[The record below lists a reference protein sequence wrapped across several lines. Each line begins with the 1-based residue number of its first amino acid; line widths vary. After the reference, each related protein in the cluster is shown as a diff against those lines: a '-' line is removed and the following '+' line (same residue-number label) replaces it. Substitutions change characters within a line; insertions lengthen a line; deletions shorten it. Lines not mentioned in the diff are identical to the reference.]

1 MASNRRLIK
10 VHILSLPKP
19 KPLRYVFKKNI
30 RVIGYLGLPY
40 CILAITRPTKSQGR
54 LICRLVGVCTPKK
67 IYIRFVKKLDD

>member
-1 MASNRRLIK
+1 MASNRRPIK
-10 VHILSLPKP
+10 VHIPSLPTP
-19 KPLRYVFKKNI
+19 KPLRIFLKNI

-67 IYIRFVKKLDD
+67 YKFASSRN